1 MMLTDGEH
9 WVLFLMVGLLLLWVV
24 FVAGRG

>member
-1 MMLTDGEH
+1 MMLGNGTYWV
-9 WVLFLMVGLLLLWVV
+9 WVLIVALLLLWVV